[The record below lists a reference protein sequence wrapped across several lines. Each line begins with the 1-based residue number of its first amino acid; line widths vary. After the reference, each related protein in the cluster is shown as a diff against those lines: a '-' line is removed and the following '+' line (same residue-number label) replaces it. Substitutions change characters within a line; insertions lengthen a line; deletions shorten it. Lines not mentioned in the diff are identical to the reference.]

1 MAIPSETGHAAGYT
15 MLDKPRRAQMTEAC
29 TGTLYGDRA
38 AATVRIAALA
48 YVSLVSRTKDRTV
61 LVDLASPSSPAA
73 CVVAVPSKLVRR
85 LTRKYARPSY
95 ATPFCISLVKLT
107 PTMRKLP
114 GMMAYELAL
123 RAELLE
129 RNAYRKFSRVP
140 HTTDATLFSLRYGSL
155 FTTRHRLRFFHPRVI
170 KLQLALSDHINPLT
184 RLLTGAK
191 QALVIAGFLGVY
203 LAAFVDDA
211 PVHEPAQDH
220 PLHLAPSSL
229 NVLHRTL
236 SDVEPGATPRS
247 IDTSRLIELPI
258 SRQDRLGE
266 LGYEALCVWEPDIDL
281 KLLRAPTLSAG
292 SETASGP
299 AGPIRIMLI
308 VDVNLYPLATPI
320 RFIKPL
326 AIDVDEHRAP
336 LGPPSRAAIPI
347 GFDTLHDRLIH
358 ASPPINVINAD
369 LAVSATKSAGKLA
382 VSHLHRRLCAT
393 DHHL

>member
-1 MAIPSETGHAAGYT
+1 

-155 FTTRHRLRFFHPRVI
+155 FTTRHRLRFF
-170 KLQLALSDHINPLT
+170 T
-184 RLLTGAK
+184 RASSSSSSPS

-229 NVLHRTL
+229 NVLRRTL